1 MRKWKKKK
9 TYRAKQKSF
18 AIQVLP
24 QRLGIHSTSL
34 SSLVLLGSCY
44 NHSTGRGLLAPITI
58 QIFIPWGW
66 ISPRLAPRHTW
77 LERGRLT
84 RAATVPGHTCVLLF
98 ASFLFH
104 GSATHPF
111 QDRLPLKRTALAT
124 RVRKREI
131 KVGVLGKA
139 SWNNRNFW
147 LPFSRNSFQKH
158 SWCMAKCWCRQWHL
172 KWEGWYLKKNPLSCW
187 H

>member
-9 TYRAKQKSF
+9 TYRAKHKSF
-18 AIQVLP
+18 TIQVLP

-34 SSLVLLGSCY
+34 SSLVILVSYC
-44 NHSTGRGLLAPITI
+44 NHPTGRGLAAPITI

-66 ISPRLAPRHTW
+66 ISPRLAPPHAW
-77 LERGRLT
+77 LERGLLT
-84 RAATVPGHTCVLLF
+84 RAATAPGHTCVLLF

-104 GSATHPF
+104 GNTTHPF
-111 QDRLPLKRTALAT
+111 QNRLPLKRIALAT
-124 RVRKREI
+124 RVRKCEV

-147 LPFSRNSFQKH
+147 LLFSHNSFQKL
-158 SWCMAKCWCRQWHL
+158 SWCMAKCWCRQCHL
-172 KWEGWYLKKNPLSCW
+172 KWEGWY
-187 H
+187 